1 MIEKLCFQ
9 KLQKKIVQNERIMH
23 PKRFRHFYSLPI

>member
-1 MIEKLCFQ
+1 MIEKPCFQ
-9 KLQKKIVQNERIMH
+9 NDKKKMYKNERIMY